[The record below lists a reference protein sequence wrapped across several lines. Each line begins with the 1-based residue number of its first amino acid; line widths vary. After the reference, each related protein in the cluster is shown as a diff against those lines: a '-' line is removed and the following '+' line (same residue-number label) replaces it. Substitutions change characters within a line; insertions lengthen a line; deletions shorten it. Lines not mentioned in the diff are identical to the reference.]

1 MKKKTKAVLALLA
14 VLLAGCQKTQAEDLT
29 TEYGTVESVSE
40 GIAEIS
46 EDSTDRHLRLSHDSD
61 TILIKDGAIVKAENL
76 ERNDR
81 LMITAKNGKVK
92 VIRVIEDE
100 EEKQADDHH

>member
-46 EDSTDRHLRLSHDSD
+46 EDSTDRHLRLSRDSD
-61 TILIKDGAIVKAENL
+61 TILIKDGAIVKAESL
-76 ERNDR
+76 ECNDR